1 MKKML
6 KNISSTTVFAGSVL
20 LIVLIV
26 GMIIISMYDVKEST
40 IQLNKDVAFETDRTI
55 LKMRKDSLLKILT
68 NWKNEDSSVFKKID
82 SSDSD
87 WISLK
92 YEKSYQRGI
101 MNIILGD
108 EEVYKKA
115 DNIMVFDT
123 VNKQIRFKVEAD
135 TAKVYVRLITQY
147 YSLPEK
153 TKTKSRKK

>member
-40 IQLNKDVAFETDRTI
+40 VQLNKDVAFETDRTI